1 MNDKIY
7 IHWNLPRQIHRDAA
21 RSDDFNSTVF
31 IKSAHLQALKDGF
44 IENNIEPIFNFRM
57 LYFFNFKWIYSSK
70 YFKYFFMLTILFLGL
85 LIIIC
90 CIKKF

>member
-57 LYFFNFKWIYSSK
+57 LYFSILNGFTHLNILSI
-70 YFKYFFMLTILFLGL
+70 FFMLTILFLGL